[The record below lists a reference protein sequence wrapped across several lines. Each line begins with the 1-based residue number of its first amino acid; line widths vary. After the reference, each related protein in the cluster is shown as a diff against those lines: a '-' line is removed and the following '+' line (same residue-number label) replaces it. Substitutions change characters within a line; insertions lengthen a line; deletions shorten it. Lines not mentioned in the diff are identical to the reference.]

1 MTVRPS
7 AAAFE
12 PEKKCLGRVQSFD
25 RYRRFVQEAWDI
37 LPDRVTMRVSDITL
51 WISADL
57 VQEPYQH
64 GQIQSLDTVRKRSRS
79 WCTASDIS

>member
-12 PEKKCLGRVQSFD
+12 PEKKCLFRVRSFD
-25 RYRRFVQEAWDI
+25 RYRRFAQEAWDI

-57 VQEPYQH
+57 V
-64 GQIQSLDTVRKRSRS
+64 
-79 WCTASDIS
+79 